1 MEKHKRSYVPHRT
14 RPKVY
19 NGPVHTTVHLID
31 GLPCLRSEPEHACIV
46 KAIGA
51 AQQRFGCQIVDFSV
65 LSNHLH
71 LILEAPDAERLS
83 QAMKGLLVRIAR
95 GLNKLWMRKGSIF
108 RERFHCVVMKTVAQI
123 RRTVT
128 YVLQNARKHGIWLPR
143 DTPDPYSSAP
153 WYTRWLGRDQPFR
166 TEGCPVAKP
175 RTLAMDTAFYGFT
188 IDLNAVPGKYHDYS
202 DNPGVEELLQLE

>member
-1 MEKHKRSYVPHRT
+1 MEKKKRSYVPHRP

-19 NGPVHTTVHLID
+19 NEPVHITVHLFD
-31 GLPCLRSEPEHACIV
+31 GLPCLRSEREHACIV
-46 KAIGA
+46 AAIGA

-95 GLNKLWMRKGSIF
+95 GLNKLWKRKGSIF

-128 YVLQNARKHGIWLPR
+128 
-143 DTPDPYSSAP
+143 
-153 WYTRWLGRDQPFR
+153 
-166 TEGCPVAKP
+166 
-175 RTLAMDTAFYGFT
+175 
-188 IDLNAVPGKYHDYS
+188 
-202 DNPGVEELLQLE
+202 